1 VSDRTVSRRTGVCV
15 VRAEQEGDGVLII
28 TVTSTPDV
36 EYGNTSREIVA
47 GTDAALR
54 VVTAFLLRFQTQA

>member
-36 EYGNTSREIVA
+36 EYGRTSREIVA

-54 VVTAFLLRFQTQA
+54 VVTAFLLRFQTQS